1 MDPSNQTRPPLTEA
15 GKLGPPALGPGAGR
29 PDRWSPRFWANAP
42 QAALRFATEEELD
55 AAIDWLWNTPELRE
69 LPRVHVGCNTMI
81 VPAVA
86 ADLFRRKGYAF
97 TLCEVVSAGDLPAE
111 EVNRIRGQG
120 QALPG

>member
-15 GKLGPPALGPGAGR
+15 GESGLPALGPGAGR

-69 LPRVHVGCNTMI
+69 LPRVHVGRNTMI
-81 VPAVA
+81 VPEQTVP
-86 ADLFRRKGYAF
+86 LFRQQGFKF
-97 TLCEVVSAGDLPAE
+97 THGKVISAGDLPPE
-111 EVNRIRGQG
+111 EANRIRRGG
-120 QALPG
+120 